1 MKQGLRLAQDLHGIP
16 FVEEDSQKATS
27 TNIRSL
33 GDQQNLLKKYTELSL
48 LSQFLRSFD
57 TTVFSKMDEANQFIE
72 SAGNNN
78 PQLQ

>member
-48 LSQFLRSFD
+48 LS
-57 TTVFSKMDEANQFIE
+57 
-72 SAGNNN
+72 
-78 PQLQ
+78 